1 MAAGKKKVVAVVVE
15 GPSDEN
21 ALGLLMTE
29 FFTSDSIRFVIIHG
43 DITTQTDVTEGT
55 IISKIDDFVHE
66 MMEKYQYRDSD
77 IKQIIHIVDTDGTF
91 ILVEAV
97 KESET
102 DLRYELDHIDT
113 NHVKDIVAR
122 NKKKAELLFKLY
134 RTGRIHRIPYRVY
147 YNSRNL
153 EHALYGIME
162 DMSDEEKRDRADDF
176 ADEYEGNLE
185 GFIELITS
193 EEISVSGTYQQTW
206 KYIEKGCH
214 SLERHTNMRFIFGK

>member
-1 MAAGKKKVVAVVVE
+1 MKE
-15 GPSDEN
+15 
-21 ALGLLMTE
+21 
-29 FFTSDSIRFVIIHG
+29 
-43 DITTQTDVTEGT
+43 
-55 IISKIDDFVHE
+55 
-66 MMEKYQYRDSD
+66 
-77 IKQIIHIVDTDGTF
+77 IVD
-91 ILVEAV
+91 
-97 KESET
+97 
-102 DLRYELDHIDT
+102 
-113 NHVKDIVAR
+113 R

-134 RTGRIHRIPYRVY
+134 RTGKIRGIPYRVY

-176 ADEYEGNLE
+176 ADEYEDNLE

-206 KYIEKGCH
+206 KYIERDCH